1 MKRIINGC
9 LAFRSDDGKYC
20 TLNIIHF
27 VESNGLVEFI
37 AGENNKESAHIP
49 MIINSNGEVFWVIR
63 HDKDGN
69 NLYEKF
75 PYKVE
80 ELSWQIEYVN
90 EK

>member
-1 MKRIINGC
+1 MKRIVNGC

-37 AGENNKESAHIP
+37 VGENGAESAYIP
-49 MIINSNGEVFWVIR
+49 MIVNSNGEVLWAIQ
-63 HDKDGN
+63 HDKEGGN
-69 NLYEKF
+69 IYEKF

-80 ELSWQIEYVN
+80 EITWSISYVEAN
-90 EK
+90 